1 MKFSLSWLK
10 RHLETDAT
18 LEQISTT
25 LSAIGLE
32 VEGIEDRG
40 AALAPFRIAHVIEA
54 VQHPDADKLRVCQV
68 DIADGTIR
76 TIVCGAPNARAGMK
90 TVLGLPGA
98 VVPANGMVL
107 KVGKIRGVESQG
119 MMCSSRELGLGDE
132 HDGILDLPTDAPVGQ
147 PYATWAGLDDPV
159 IEISVTPNRGDALS
173 VRGVARDLA
182 AAGLGTLKPFAPEP
196 VRAVYPSPLAW
207 SVDDLEGCPWVLGRA
222 VRGVKNGP
230 SPQWLQD
237 KLVSIGLRPINAL
250 VDVTNWFT
258 YDLGRPLHVFDVAK
272 VKGDTLVIR
281 RGREGESYLALNG
294 KEIGVTRDDLVI
306 ADDGGVESLA
316 GIMGGEHS
324 GSDLGTAEVFIECA
338 LFDPVQIALS
348 GRRHELR
355 SDARQRFERGVDQAL
370 PPAALE
376 AATALIIEL
385 CGGEASEITAAGAE
399 PQWQRTAHLRFERI
413 AGLGGSS
420 ITPDEA
426 VEGLERLGF
435 SVASRDEAGVTV
447 NVPSWRND
455 VAGGQAG
462 LAQSPDLSPERAAKA
477 AAGCAVIEPECDLLE
492 EVLRL
497 RGLDAVPP
505 VSLPVPSPV
514 PQPSLTARQTRTS
527 LARRVLAARGMLDC
541 VSFGFIDAATAARFL
556 HLDAGGLRDVSD
568 VMAYNRLAGTP
579 LFPAPFDQLS
589 VENPISADLSQ
600 MRPTPLASIALA
612 AARNIARGY
621 PDVALAEIGGAYTPA
636 GQLTVA
642 AGLRTGFTPRHWS
655 EPARAVDAMDAKG
668 DALAVLAAL
677 GVPTAALSVAAEAPG
692 FYHPGRSGVIK
703 QGPKTVLAT
712 FGELHPTLRGQLDLP
727 GPAVAFEVFLD
738 LVADPKKR
746 KKAVPDLPAFQ
757 PLKRDF
763 AFLVDATVP
772 AENLVRAARGAERA
786 LITDVALFDRYAGE
800 RLPDGKVSLALE
812 VTLQPRDASLTDAE
826 IEAVGTKIVAAVTKA
841 TGATLRG

>member
-40 AALAPFRIAHVIEA
+40 AALAPFRIAHVLEA

-76 TIVCGAPNARAGMK
+76 TIVCGAPNARTGMK

-132 HDGILDLPTDAPVGQ
+132 HDGIIDLPADAPVGQ

-182 AAGLGTLKPFAPEP
+182 AAGLGTLKPFAPVP
-196 VRAVYPSPLAW
+196 VPAAYPSPLAW
-207 SVDDLEGCPWVLGRA
+207 SVDDLVGCPWVLGRA
-222 VRGVKNGP
+222 VRVVKNGP

-237 KLVSIGLRPINAL
+237 KLVAIGLRPINAL

-294 KEIGVTRDDLVI
+294 KEVSVTREDLVI
-306 ADDGGVESLA
+306 ADDDGVESLA

-324 GSDLGTAEVFIECA
+324 GSDLGTTEVFIEAA

-370 PPAALE
+370 LPAALD

-385 CGGEASEITAAGAE
+385 CGGEASEVASAGAE
-399 PQWQRTAHLRFERI
+399 PKWQRTATLRFERI

-420 ITPDEA
+420 ITADEA

-435 SVASRDEAGVTV
+435 SVASRDAAGVTV

-455 VAGGQAG
+455 IASVQGG
-462 LAQSPDLSPERAAKA
+462 LAQSPELSPERAAKA
-477 AAGCAVIEPECDLLE
+477 AEGCAAIEPECDLLE

-514 PQPSLTARQTRTS
+514 PQPSLTARQTRTG

-541 VSFGFIDAATAARFL
+541 VSFGFLDDRTAALFGETP
-556 HLDAGGLRDVSD
+556 DALR
-568 VMAYNRLAGTP
+568 
-579 LFPAPFDQLS
+579 
-589 VENPISADLSQ
+589 VENPIASDLNQ

-621 PDVALAEIGGAYTPA
+621 PDVALAEIGGAYRDITPA
-636 GQLTVA
+636 GQLAVA

-677 GVPTAALSVAAEAPG
+677 GVPAAALTVVAEAPG

-727 GPAVAFEVFLD
+727 GPAVGFEVFLD
-738 LVADPKKR
+738 LIADPKKR
-746 KKAVPDLPAFQ
+746 KKAVSDLPAFQ
-757 PLKRDF
+757 PLRRDF

-772 AENLVRAARGAERA
+772 AETLVRAARGAERN

-800 RLPDGKVSLALE
+800 RLPEGKVSLALE

-826 IEAVGTKIVAAVTKA
+826 IEAVGAKIVAAVTKA